1 MLRRLNS
8 FRGGQGGTVKW
19 VLATV
24 VVLALVI
31 SPLAIAQTT
40 GLIGGKRNPRSG
52 SFKAETQVIASN
64 STWGMRYSNR
74 AVGGGGG
81 LLFGCRSE
89 PGGTPQKNYPCARSR
104 NVADGLAFEFLT
116 GGSVV
121 GTITAGRGGS
131 NTKPF
136 TTNATGVA
144 TGLNAERVGSQTP
157 AQLTSA
163 AVSAVQGTLSFAR
176 VSATG
181 TSIAAR
187 GVSGVTRLSTG
198 TYNVTFQNPVN
209 ACALTA
215 TQSAAGTDVGTVGTQ
230 LGADNRTVTVTTLS
244 LLPAPPDVD
253 DRAFDISAVC

>member
-1 MLRRLNS
+1 MLSQVAR
-8 FRGGQGGTVKW
+8 FRGGQKGNAKW

-31 SPLAIAQTT
+31 SPLAVAQTT

-52 SFKAETQVIASN
+52 AFSSETQVIAKN

-104 NVADGLAFEFLT
+104 NVSTGLAFEFLT
-116 GGSVV
+116 AGSLV
-121 GTITAGRGGS
+121 GTITAGRGGD

-176 VSATG
+176 VSAAG
-181 TSIAAR
+181 TSITAR
-187 GVSGVTRLSTG
+187 GVSGVTHPSTG

-230 LGADNRTVTVTTLS
+230 LGSDNRTVTVTTLG
-244 LLPAPPDVD
+244 LLPAPALA